1 MATLL
6 ISLCHCTLCP
16 QGSMMS
22 CSRSCVCSH
31 GTNVEES
38 TWYGVDSYRN
48 LFYQDCVGT
57 ALSDNP
63 EGPLVQ
69 YTYQPWPSL
78 CWKVT
83 VSVASLLLL
92 LGVAALTTGYAVPP
106 KLELVNDSKFSSLD
120 DPVAD
125 YNQALITCRVAGAT
139 LCGAAGILLAVC
151 LFLATS
157 GWLNPDIKAEPLVT
171 DADSPVEVFRDEPEQ
186 LSPGFH
192 GFSSQSWLLIPT
204 SPVRQCS
211 VQTSQPQRD
220 S

>member
-1 MATLL
+1 MQVWVAVHIPAAGWSFEKTGRWADSIRLAHPRRRERKRMLQGWVDCKGEVVNGERVTMATLL

-78 CWKVT
+78 CWKVR
-83 VSVASLLLL
+83 
-92 LGVAALTTGYAVPP
+92 P
-106 KLELVNDSKFSSLD
+106 KE
-120 DPVAD
+120 
-125 YNQALITCRVAGAT
+125 
-139 LCGAAGILLAVC
+139 
-151 LFLATS
+151 
-157 GWLNPDIKAEPLVT
+157 
-171 DADSPVEVFRDEPEQ
+171 
-186 LSPGFH
+186 
-192 GFSSQSWLLIPT
+192 
-204 SPVRQCS
+204 
-211 VQTSQPQRD
+211 
-220 S
+220 